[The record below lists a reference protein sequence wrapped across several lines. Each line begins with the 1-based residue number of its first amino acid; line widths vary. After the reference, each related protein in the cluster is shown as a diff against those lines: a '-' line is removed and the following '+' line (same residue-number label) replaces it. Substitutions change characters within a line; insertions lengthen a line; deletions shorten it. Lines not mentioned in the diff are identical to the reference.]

1 MEGARPHYC
10 RSRPSRRVGAHACP
24 IRRRAEANRI
34 QDAYNSHT
42 VQTLRYA
49 ALSNPTAGR
58 GEHTGILATSA
69 MAAMIG
75 LQHQP

>member
-1 MEGARPHYC
+1 MEGVRPHYC

-24 IRRRAEANRI
+24 IPAVLRRTEENRI
-34 QDAYNSHT
+34 QDAHNGHT
-42 VQTLRYA
+42 LQTLRHA

-69 MAAMIG
+69 MAAIIG
-75 LQHQP
+75 L

>member
-1 MEGARPHYC
+1 MSDPA
-10 RSRPSRRVGAHACP
+10 VL
-24 IRRRAEANRI
+24 RRRAEADRI
-34 QDAYNSHT
+34 QDAHNGHT
-42 VQTLRYA
+42 VQTLRHA

-58 GEHTGILATSA
+58 GERTGILATSA